1 MKDYLVKRVLQMILT
16 LWVISIISFIAIQL
30 PPGDFLERKIHQ
42 LEQQGSR
49 VNEENATR
57 LRKYYGLDQTYVK
70 QYVLWIT
77 RFVRGDMG
85 RSFLH
90 ERPVTELIGERLK
103 LTIILG
109 TTTLIFSYVVAILLG
124 SIAALRKY
132 SILDYALTTLGFIGL
147 ATPNFLLALILLVIS
162 VFYLDTQT
170 VTGLFSLEYRDAPW
184 SIKRVVDL
192 FKHMWLPVI
201 LIGAANVGGLMRI
214 MRGSLLDVLGQDFI
228 LVAHAKGLRER
239 AVLSKHAL
247 KIAINPLISIAGM
260 QIPTIIAGE
269 ILVAVVLN
277 LPTTGPLFLEALRYQ
292 DMHLAGALLMIMAIM
307 LVIGNFL
314 ADLALAWSDPR
325 IRYE

>member
-1 MKDYLVKRVLQMILT
+1 MC
-16 LWVISIISFIAIQL
+16 
-30 PPGDFLERKIHQ
+30 
-42 LEQQGSR
+42 
-49 VNEENATR
+49 
-57 LRKYYGLDQTYVK
+57 
-70 QYVLWIT
+70 
-77 RFVRGDMG
+77 
-85 RSFLH
+85 
-90 ERPVTELIGERLK
+90 
-103 LTIILG
+103 
-109 TTTLIFSYVVAILLG
+109 
-124 SIAALRKY
+124 
-132 SILDYALTTLGFIGL
+132 
-147 ATPNFLLALILLVIS
+147 
-162 VFYLDTQT
+162 
-170 VTGLFSLEYRDAPW
+170 
-184 SIKRVVDL
+184 
-192 FKHMWLPVI
+192 
-201 LIGAANVGGLMRI
+201 
-214 MRGSLLDVLGQDFI
+214 SLLDVLGQDFI